1 MIGSIQPLCGGFSE
15 LILSIILFG
24 SYGIAIPSL
33 AMIAAV
39 AFGAF
44 ITYGGCIPSF
54 SLPKLLFF
62 GIWFVMYLV
71 FAMAGWV
78 TWYFH
83 GRTCEA
89 WIAISIWLGTII
101 LMSIWPLAMF
111 VLGNLPILLV
121 SFVFSALGVLAFG
134 IWICIRHFSIV
145 TLILSIIVFVWL
157 LYMIGWSFVLWRY
170 YGKLP
175 KWRRSPRKVYVH
187 FKYLLNTYSDSELD
201 VEDRKVPM
209 QQYNEPP
216 INF

>member
-1 MIGSIQPLCGGFSE
+1 MIGSIQALCGGFSE

-33 AMIAAV
+33 VMIAAV

-44 ITYGGCIPSF
+44 ITYGGCLPSF

-62 GIWFVMYLV
+62 GIWLVMYLV
-71 FAMAGWV
+71 FAMAAWV

-89 WIAISIWLGTII
+89 WIAICIWLGTNI

-111 VLGNLPILLV
+111 VLGNLPILFL
-121 SFVFSALGVLAFG
+121 SFVISAMGVLAFG

-145 TLILSIIVFVWL
+145 TLILTILVFVWL

-170 YGKLP
+170 YGKIH
-175 KWRRSPRKVYVH
+175 KWKR
-187 FKYLLNTYSDSELD
+187 
-201 VEDRKVPM
+201 
-209 QQYNEPP
+209 
-216 INF
+216 